1 LDRANK
7 KLVVFEEKYSGLRQR
22 LDLVRQ
28 IKEAPNIYMLAVPE
42 VIRREEL
49 RKVNFKFTLALFIIP
64 TPFYHLKS
72 SCFGS
77 GLGFKIPSL
86 YFIVGKGG

>member
-1 LDRANK
+1 MDRANK

-28 IKEAPNIYMLAVPE
+28 IKEAPNVYMMAVPE

-49 RKVNFKFTLALFIIP
+49 RKVFL
-64 TPFYHLKS
+64 
-72 SCFGS
+72 
-77 GLGFKIPSL
+77 
-86 YFIVGKGG
+86 

>member
-1 LDRANK
+1 
-7 KLVVFEEKYSGLRQR
+7 LVVFEEKYSGLRQR

-49 RKVNFKFTLALFIIP
+49 RKVILNYLTISFSCQTL
-64 TPFYHLKS
+64 
-72 SCFGS
+72 
-77 GLGFKIPSL
+77 GLLSQR
-86 YFIVGKGG
+86 VE

>member
-1 LDRANK
+1 MDRANK

-49 RKVNFKFTLALFIIP
+49 RKVILNYLTISFSCQTL
-64 TPFYHLKS
+64 
-72 SCFGS
+72 
-77 GLGFKIPSL
+77 GLLSQR
-86 YFIVGKGG
+86 VE